1 VPSFYLPPS
10 ITSWGK
16 QLPSS
21 PLITCCF
28 VLPSGCPR
36 ERFNFAASTLQNMF
50 LVWREWDQAKRKI
63 RKHIWPIWKQVL
75 FIGVDT
81 RPFGRLFHL
90 LKTIATNY
98 LYSFQILYRG
108 GKPMFQSGLHRADY
122 VHRLREQLWMQDGK
136 AGSQW
141 QSEHYARWLKKEA
154 TPDSNTVMQYVDGS
168 THLPLYTYVWDWFGP
183 DQEGSMV
190 RFHPACFVNVLCR

>member
-1 VPSFYLPPS
+1 MPSFYLPPS
-10 ITSWGK
+10 ITSWWK

-90 LKTIATNY
+90 LKTIATI
-98 LYSFQILYRG
+98 FILFRFFIEAASLCSNLDCTV
-108 GKPMFQSGLHRADY
+108 PTTCTASGNNFGCRMGRPDRSGNQNTKH
-122 VHRLREQLWMQDGK
+122 DG
-136 AGSQW
+136 
-141 QSEHYARWLKKEA
+141 
-154 TPDSNTVMQYVDGS
+154 
-168 THLPLYTYVWDWFGP
+168 
-183 DQEGSMV
+183 
-190 RFHPACFVNVLCR
+190 